1 MAGGRILFFGKLSD
15 LSGDSEWP
23 MPEFAGTM
31 DEGEFIEL
39 ISGGKPELSSA
50 LKQPSVRVCVN
61 QAIVPASER
70 AVITS
75 ADEVAFLPPMSG
87 G

>member
-31 DEGEFIEL
+31 DEAGFIDL
-39 ISGGKPELSSA
+39 IAGTMPELARA
-50 LKQPSVRVCVN
+50 LREPSVRICVN
-61 QAIVPASER
+61 QAIVPASEKI
-70 AVITS
+70 AVTS
-75 ADEVAFLPPMSG
+75 SDEVAFLPPMSG